1 MRIVLTKNMYC
12 RGYYKGESFEY
23 LSETNI
29 YYVGKT
35 AGGSKINIP
44 KHRAELDP
52 QEDID
57 QLNENID
64 IVNAIDKLMNE
75 DE

>member
-1 MRIVLTKNMYC
+1 MRIVLIKDMWC
-12 RGYYKGESFEY
+12 RGYYIGESFEY

-29 YYVGKT
+29 YYLGKT
-35 AGGSKINIP
+35 AGGSEIKIP

-52 QEDID
+52 QDDID

-64 IVNAIDKLMNE
+64 IIGIVENLMNE